1 MLDHNATL
9 QNNND
14 IYSRDI
20 YLAGPEAFFTI
31 CSKNFLAHARTLHK
45 SVNLYYPKSRFF
57 LVLCDRVEGFIEP
70 TEEPFEFI
78 YLEELNLPNL
88 DEMAERYNI
97 TEFNTAV
104 KPFAFLHLMNQ
115 YGFNSVVYLDPDL
128 LLVSRMEELDSM
140 LMEGA
145 EAVLTPHILQ
155 PAEHDEV
162 NDASMLLF
170 GIYNLG
176 FLALSN
182 TSSVQNFLSWWG
194 RRLEHHCIIQLD
206 KGIFVDQKWA
216 DLLPA
221 FVKDVYIL
229 HHPGY
234 NVAYWNLPQRRITL
248 SDDIWL
254 ANGQPLRFVHFSGSN
269 IDDPNVFSRHSQ
281 QVTIDSIGELR
292 YLLDYYREQVFEQGH
307 QFYRKLPY
315 AYNWEGELGENLH
328 TPKTLDMSKSKENG
342 EPINSDSG
350 SEESQNKGNRR
361 KFDRLRIMWRAL
373 PLALRLSGGFLPLI
387 KRAFSAYKRNGW
399 EHVKEKIIELSH
411 IRLPQN
417 IEDSFTTSSILNT
430 QVKKRLLYLD
440 WSIPKPDQDAASV
453 TAISLIRIF
462 QSLGY
467 SVTFIPCGL
476 KYEEGYYEALVSQGT
491 EVLCY
496 PHINSVDS
504 WLRDNAVN
512 FNVCFLARGPVVWPY
527 LKTLKSNSPD
537 TKLIFNTVDLHYIRE
552 MREAKLSGDDKALNA
567 AMDTRKH
574 ELELIEQCNLTIL
587 LSSEELYMV
596 RKELPEAPLAVL
608 PIVFDDIPGACKPF
622 TEKKD
627 ILFIGSFLHQ
637 PNVDAVLYF
646 VESIFPLIRQRI
658 PDVRFKVV
666 GSNPPENIL
675 RLADN
680 PDIDVLGFVKEIRPL
695 FEKVRLSIAPLRYGA
710 GIKGKIGSSLCYGVP
725 CVATSIA
732 NEGMGLI
739 DGYNILL
746 GDTDE
751 DFADMVYR
759 AYTEKSLWQKI
770 SIASYEFALENYSI
784 DVIRQRV
791 HSILWSVQ
799 EGWRPIESAF
809 EIDSWNAWQ
818 KHREHMHTQYMERL
832 KHEEEL
838 LPINHEGSFSNAGF
852 CCVCGR
858 ETSFLTSFMYSVDLT
873 SDGKPMPNWRE
884 HMQCEHCGLVNRM
897 RAALNALHT
906 LAPPKKEDRIY
917 ITEHVTPMYRWLN
930 ARYVNIQGSEYLGE
944 EYKSGD
950 LIRGIRHEDIMNLS
964 FSHSSFDRVLSF
976 DVLEHVHDPD
986 SAFREIYR
994 VLDNTGVFLFTVPF
1008 ASDSPSDIVRATIST
1023 DGSIEHHM
1031 PPEYHG
1037 NPVNP
1042 EAGALCFRYFGWELL
1057 NKLRSIGFIRVRVLA
1072 YWSEKQGYLGREQYL
1087 FIAQKP

>member
-361 KFDRLRIMWRAL
+361 KFDRLRIIWRAL
-373 PLALRLSGGFLPLI
+373 PLALRLSGGFCRSL
-387 KRAFSAYKRNGW
+387 N
-399 EHVKEKIIELSH
+399 EH
-411 IRLPQN
+411 
-417 IEDSFTTSSILNT
+417 
-430 QVKKRLLYLD
+430 
-440 WSIPKPDQDAASV
+440 SV
-453 TAISLIRIF
+453 
-462 QSLGY
+462 
-467 SVTFIPCGL
+467 
-476 KYEEGYYEALVSQGT
+476 
-491 EVLCY
+491 
-496 PHINSVDS
+496 HINAMDGS
-504 WLRDNAVN
+504 
-512 FNVCFLARGPVVWPY
+512 
-527 LKTLKSNSPD
+527 TLKK
-537 TKLIFNTVDLHYIRE
+537 KL
-552 MREAKLSGDDKALNA
+552 
-567 AMDTRKH
+567 
-574 ELELIEQCNLTIL
+574 
-587 LSSEELYMV
+587 
-596 RKELPEAPLAVL
+596 
-608 PIVFDDIPGACKPF
+608 
-622 TEKKD
+622 
-627 ILFIGSFLHQ
+627 
-637 PNVDAVLYF
+637 
-646 VESIFPLIRQRI
+646 
-658 PDVRFKVV
+658 
-666 GSNPPENIL
+666 
-675 RLADN
+675 
-680 PDIDVLGFVKEIRPL
+680 
-695 FEKVRLSIAPLRYGA
+695 
-710 GIKGKIGSSLCYGVP
+710 
-725 CVATSIA
+725 
-732 NEGMGLI
+732 
-739 DGYNILL
+739 
-746 GDTDE
+746 
-751 DFADMVYR
+751 
-759 AYTEKSLWQKI
+759 
-770 SIASYEFALENYSI
+770 
-784 DVIRQRV
+784 
-791 HSILWSVQ
+791 
-799 EGWRPIESAF
+799 
-809 EIDSWNAWQ
+809 
-818 KHREHMHTQYMERL
+818 
-832 KHEEEL
+832 
-838 LPINHEGSFSNAGF
+838 
-852 CCVCGR
+852 
-858 ETSFLTSFMYSVDLT
+858 
-873 SDGKPMPNWRE
+873 
-884 HMQCEHCGLVNRM
+884 
-897 RAALNALHT
+897 
-906 LAPPKKEDRIY
+906 
-917 ITEHVTPMYRWLN
+917 
-930 ARYVNIQGSEYLGE
+930 
-944 EYKSGD
+944 
-950 LIRGIRHEDIMNLS
+950 
-964 FSHSSFDRVLSF
+964 
-976 DVLEHVHDPD
+976 
-986 SAFREIYR
+986 
-994 VLDNTGVFLFTVPF
+994 
-1008 ASDSPSDIVRATIST
+1008 
-1023 DGSIEHHM
+1023 
-1031 PPEYHG
+1031 
-1037 NPVNP
+1037 
-1042 EAGALCFRYFGWELL
+1042 
-1057 NKLRSIGFIRVRVLA
+1057 
-1072 YWSEKQGYLGREQYL
+1072 
-1087 FIAQKP
+1087 